1 MKGLISFL
9 LILGGAAHAIP
20 EFNNMIRD
28 LIGGSNYIQLVI
40 GLLSIMLGIWIW
52 FED

>member
-9 LILGGAAHAIP
+9 LIVGGAVHAIP
-20 EFNNMIRD
+20 EFGEMIRD
-28 LIGGSNYIQLVI
+28 LIGGANYIQLVI
-40 GLLSIMLGIWIW
+40 GLLSIVLGIWIW

>member
-20 EFNNMIRD
+20 EFNTMIQD
-28 LIGGSNYIQLVI
+28 LIGGANYIQLVI
-40 GLLSIMLGIWIW
+40 GLLSIVLGIWIW